1 MTKEQLESK
10 LKEFC
15 GKTYNRCIED
25 LMEVLPPVLDYTLY
39 ETKNSEIMRSKLV
52 DFQKSSDL
60 LAKQSY
66 IMFGD
71 ISFDRVKV
79 KSDFAMVLLQAKQKS
94 FNKIKDYNMIIVY
107 RKE

>member
-1 MTKEQLESK
+1 MTRDQLEVK
-10 LKEFC
+10 LKAFC
-15 GKTYNRCIED
+15 GKAYYRCIED
-25 LMEVLPPVLDYTLY
+25 LTKVLPEVLDYTLY
-39 ETKNSEIMRSKLV
+39 ETRNSEIMRSKLV

-71 ISFDRVKV
+71 ISFDRVKI

-94 FNKIKDYNMIIVY
+94 FNKIKDHNMIIVY
-107 RKE
+107 RRD